1 LRINE
6 NIKDGCPDRQYPAQ
20 PRPKGQVGHNK
31 KGTVP
36 MEKLFALFVAISITT
51 LQFAATVA

>member
-1 LRINE
+1 MS
-6 NIKDGCPDRQYPAQ
+6 
-20 PRPKGQVGHNK
+20 GQVVSGQTPPTKAGWLTK

-36 MEKLFALFVAISITT
+36 MEKIFALFVAISITT